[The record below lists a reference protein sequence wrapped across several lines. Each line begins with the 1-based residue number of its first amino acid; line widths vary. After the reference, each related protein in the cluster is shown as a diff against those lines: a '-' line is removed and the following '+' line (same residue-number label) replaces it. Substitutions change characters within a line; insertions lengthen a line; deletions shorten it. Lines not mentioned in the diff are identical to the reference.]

1 MRLTFL
7 FLLLTLGTSTF
18 AQNINHDPIK
28 MKKILEEISIK
39 AIELGDYNSE
49 LSKNQLDS
57 TWIGYEPASLK
68 EIDSLEKR
76 LGIKLPEDFK
86 DFVQITNGF
95 YAASG
100 VEPSFG
106 SLDKVDYL
114 KNVDPELYEIWI
126 STGNVEVGN
135 KLKTAIKVGGFD
147 EEQYFFL
154 IPPSKENPN
163 WEYWVFAAWAP
174 GETVYNSLFE
184 YFKNVLATTIMFCD
198 KKKNTHNTK

>member
-7 FLLLTLGTSTF
+7 IIMLTFVSSTF
-18 AQNINHDPIK
+18 AQNNNYAPTQ
-28 MKKILEEISIK
+28 MKKILQQVSIK

-49 LSKNQLDS
+49 LTKNQLDS
-57 TWIGYEPASLK
+57 LWIGYEPATEK

-76 LGIKLPEDFK
+76 LGIKLPKDYK
-86 DFVQITNGF
+86 DFIEITNGF
-95 YAASG
+95 FAASS
-100 VEPSFG
+100 VEPSFC
-106 SLDKVDYL
+106 SIEKVDYL

-163 WEYWVFAAWAP
+163 WEYWVFASWAP
-174 GETVYNSLFE
+174 GETIYQSLIE
-184 YFKNVLATTIMFCD
+184 YFDNVLETTIMFCD
-198 KKKNTHNTK
+198 KRKNTHNTK